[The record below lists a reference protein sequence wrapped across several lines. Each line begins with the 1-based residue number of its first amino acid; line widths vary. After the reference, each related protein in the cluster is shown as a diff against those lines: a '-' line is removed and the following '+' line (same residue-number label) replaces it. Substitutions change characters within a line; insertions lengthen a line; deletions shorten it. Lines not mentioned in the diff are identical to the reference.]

1 MVWWDWGYW
10 ALARGRRAPI
20 SNGTQAGGPE
30 AAGFY
35 ASTDPAQAAELLD
48 KLGARYVIAN
58 GGLSVGQLRM
68 PDYPGKFH
76 AIVEWIGQDPADYTP
91 LYDIPREGGGADKVL
106 LYRPKYFQ
114 TMAMRL
120 YLHDGRA
127 YEPNASTTVF
137 ALRDAGGPR
146 KLISSY
152 RTFRTYQEAERY
164 IAARPGQ
171 DLVLGSLNPLVSCVP
186 LEPVPGLRL
195 VFDSNPGEP
204 IAVDRVPRTVKIFE
218 RVKLSTQFRKYGLAV
233 DALPAPLRPR
243 LWSWTAATAEP
254 RP

>member
-1 MVWWDWGYW
+1 
-10 ALARGRRAPI
+10 
-20 SNGTQAGGPE
+20 
-30 AAGFY
+30 
-35 ASTDPAQAAELLD
+35 
-48 KLGARYVIAN
+48 
-58 GGLSVGQLRM
+58 M

-91 LYDIPREGGGADKVL
+91 LYDLPREGGGADKVL
-106 LYRPKYFQ
+106 LYRPKYFE

-152 RTFRTYQEAERY
+152 RTFRTYPEAERY

-233 DALPAPLRPR
+233 DALPAPLRSR
-243 LWSWTAATAEP
+243 LWSWVRERASRDTLANRENPTGRRQWRGREPRFQRQTRPAQPQLRPRAGQAQAEGGLGWKGVVEPEAATPA
-254 RP
+254 